1 MEPPIVYY
9 PRSEYIETDTGNKVS
24 RKSVIC
30 GSQNIILGGKTIIQT
45 DCVIRGDLRR
55 TGGGHA
61 VVVAIG
67 RYCLLAKGS
76 IIRPPYKTYK
86 GTFSYYPMKIGDH
99 VSIGEGS
106 IVEAATIGS
115 FVHIG
120 KNCVIGRFAIIK
132 DCCKIE
138 DNTVIP
144 PNTVVPSF
152 SIYEGSP
159 GVFVDELPECV
170 QDLYELKTKDF
181 YIKFQPKDSW
191 NDNRSHSNSNIP
203 NERTE
208 QHSTNEIPFLLN
220 FLLMF
225 VVIIQA
231 LLIRKLFFD
240 TPPHDTKISSVS
252 SSTTTTTTTTE
263 VASSSRTPRR
273 TINEINDKALITLPP
288 W

>member
-1 MEPPIVYY
+1 MASYYDGEDEIVEFGQKDGILPIVRFAENRQLNVREAEWKLEIVDNVVSAKMELPIVYY
-9 PRSEYIETDTGNKVS
+9 PRPEYIETDTGNKVS

-55 TGGGHA
+55 TGTGHA

-67 RYCLLAKGS
+67 RYCLLTRGS

-86 GTFSYYPMKIGDH
+86 GVFSYYPMKIGDH
-99 VSIGEGS
+99 VTIGEGS
-106 IVEAATIGS
+106 VVEAAIIGS

-132 DCCKIE
+132 DCCRIE
-138 DNTVIP
+138 DNTVIS

-170 QDLYELKTKDF
+170 QDIYEAKTKD
-181 YIKFQPKDSW
+181 YYSKFQPKDS
-191 NDNRSHSNSNIP
+191 
-203 NERTE
+203 
-208 QHSTNEIPFLLN
+208 
-220 FLLMF
+220 
-225 VVIIQA
+225 
-231 LLIRKLFFD
+231 
-240 TPPHDTKISSVS
+240 
-252 SSTTTTTTTTE
+252 
-263 VASSSRTPRR
+263 
-273 TINEINDKALITLPP
+273 
-288 W
+288 

>member
-9 PRSEYIETDTGNKVS
+9 HRSEYIETDTGNKVS

-170 QDLYELKTKDF
+170 QDLYELKTKDY
-181 YIKFQPKDSW
+181 YIKFQPKDS
-191 NDNRSHSNSNIP
+191 
-203 NERTE
+203 
-208 QHSTNEIPFLLN
+208 
-220 FLLMF
+220 
-225 VVIIQA
+225 
-231 LLIRKLFFD
+231 
-240 TPPHDTKISSVS
+240 
-252 SSTTTTTTTTE
+252 
-263 VASSSRTPRR
+263 
-273 TINEINDKALITLPP
+273 
-288 W
+288 

>member
-120 KNCVIGRFAIIK
+120 KNCVIG
-132 DCCKIE
+132 
-138 DNTVIP
+138 
-144 PNTVVPSF
+144 
-152 SIYEGSP
+152 
-159 GVFVDELPECV
+159 VFVDELPECV

-181 YIKFQPKDSW
+181 YIKFQPKDS
-191 NDNRSHSNSNIP
+191 
-203 NERTE
+203 
-208 QHSTNEIPFLLN
+208 
-220 FLLMF
+220 
-225 VVIIQA
+225 
-231 LLIRKLFFD
+231 
-240 TPPHDTKISSVS
+240 
-252 SSTTTTTTTTE
+252 
-263 VASSSRTPRR
+263 
-273 TINEINDKALITLPP
+273 
-288 W
+288 